1 MTYHN
6 NADANDERA
15 LDVVVVGTCVSIHD
29 SPLGS
34 VAPADNESH
43 AVASLD
49 SKLVMHV
56 GISRGETREEKRRA
70 VVVLA
75 HRNPDMFRAWWAQ
88 SCSSTCLKSLSLS
101 LMVQIARNTRA
112 DEPSFQKSQRN
123 WQEEPGRTL
132 QRKAKAGRSCVS
144 RGPQV

>member
-15 LDVVVVGTCVSIHD
+15 VDVVVVGTCVSIHD

-34 VAPADNESH
+34 VAPAVNESH
-43 AVASLD
+43 TVASLD

-56 GISRGETREEKRRA
+56 GISRGETRKEKRRP

-75 HRNPDMFRAWWAQ
+75 PVSPPQA
-88 SCSSTCLKSLSLS
+88 
-101 LMVQIARNTRA
+101 
-112 DEPSFQKSQRN
+112 
-123 WQEEPGRTL
+123 PGLFFPWT
-132 QRKAKAGRSCVS
+132 Q
-144 RGPQV
+144 

>member
-29 SPLGS
+29 SPLCS
-34 VAPADNESH
+34 VAPAVNESH

-56 GISRGETREEKRRA
+56 GISRGETLEEKRRA

-75 HRNPDMFRAWWAQ
+75 HRNPDMLRAWWAH
-88 SCSSTCLKSLSLS
+88 SCSSTLFAPALG
-101 LMVQIARNTRA
+101 T
-112 DEPSFQKSQRN
+112 
-123 WQEEPGRTL
+123 PGRGVISEIIAVHVRVMACL
-132 QRKAKAGRSCVS
+132 FV
-144 RGPQV
+144 